1 MKVFISHQKKDSEIA
16 SQIYSRL
23 RMYNI
28 DAYLDTF
35 DESLTANSKALT
47 EHLKEIV
54 RRSSDI
60 LVVMSENTKS
70 SWWVPFEIGIAANQD
85 LPTVTYLQNNVT
97 LPEYL
102 DYWPRLK
109 SIEDIAKYV
118 KIRNER
124 LEETRKSLDSS
135 IEMFSMRET
144 STNDFYKRLKA
155 VL

>member
-144 STNDFYKRLKA
+144 RTNDFYKRLKA

>member
-28 DAYLDTF
+28 EAYLDTF
-35 DESLTANSKALT
+35 DDSFTTNSKALT

-54 RRSSDI
+54 RCSSDI
-60 LVVMSENTKS
+60 LVVMSENTKT
-70 SWWVPFEIGIAANQD
+70 SWWVPFEIGIAANQN
-85 LPTVTYLQNNVT
+85 LPTVTYLQNYVT

-109 SIEDIAKYV
+109 SLDDITKYV
-118 KIRNER
+118 KIRNES

-135 IEMFSMRET
+135 VEMFSMHET
-144 STNDFYKRLKA
+144 RTDNFYRRLKA

>member
-28 DAYLDTF
+28 EAYLDTF

-60 LVVMSENTKS
+60 LVVMSENTKT
-70 SWWVPFEIGIAANQD
+70 SWWVPFEIGIAANQN
-85 LPTVTYLQNNVT
+85 LPTVTYLQNYVT

-109 SIEDIAKYV
+109 SLDDITKYV

-135 IEMFSMRET
+135 VEMFSMHET
-144 STNDFYKRLKA
+144 RTDNFYRRLKA